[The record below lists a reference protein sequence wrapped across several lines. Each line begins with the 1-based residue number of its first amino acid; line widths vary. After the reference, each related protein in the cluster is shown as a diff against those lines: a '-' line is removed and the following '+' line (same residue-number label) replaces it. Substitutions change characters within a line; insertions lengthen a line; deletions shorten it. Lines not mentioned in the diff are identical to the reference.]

1 MITSDEK
8 VLVAFTMEYGMTH
21 EQIKNFVVNSHV
33 TKNRKLRQVLV
44 EVERRNHDR
53 KKVLFDI
60 ERKKIEIESLIVWKL
75 QRMSLI
81 VV

>member
-1 MITSDEK
+1 MRLALVEK
-8 VLVAFTMEYGMTH
+8 PMEYGMTH

-44 EVERRNHDR
+44 EVEEETT
-53 KKVLFDI
+53 I
-60 ERKKIEIESLIVWKL
+60 ERRFSLTLSVRKLKSKDWKLVWKL